1 MRLNSAILLL
11 LGLSVAL
18 AGCERIQGTLGIGK
32 ISPNPLRVIRQDP
45 LAVPPNLELRPPLTV
60 AQAALEP
67 GETLTSQEAV
77 EAPASRGEAAVLEA
91 AAAHDVD
98 PEIRQLL
105 ERDQA
110 LKAAEEEESGGL
122 LGFLDIF
129 DWFGDDDDVGAVQP
143 VAEAA
148 AEEAAPGAEPAVE
161 EVPPGVEETETDGE
175 SEGGGLLEWLDIF
188 DWFGGDDDE

>member
-1 MRLNSAILLL
+1 MRLNPAILLL

-129 DWFGDDDDVGAVQP
+129 DWFGDDDVGAVQP

-161 EVPPGVEETETDGE
+161 EVPPGVEETETGGE

-188 DWFGGDDDE
+188 DWFGSDDDE